1 MHASMSELLEHLK
14 PGLIWVGTD
23 GVVRY
28 ANRSGSRCTGLA
40 TGSRIADRALSR
52 AVIGA
57 TIGQVPRQA
66 TLPLAASAHGVPGA
80 TVGCRVVPGPG
91 GDDAFV
97 FVEAHADDGT
107 GVDTLMR
114 ALRQDLRDPLRSA
127 QAALALAQQARARAD
142 DTGEIEALLDRVE
155 RLLEVADQLV
165 ELAALW
171 DEGLPAADDRI
182 ELWAL
187 MQRAWGEVE
196 PEARA
201 RGVRVGFGSDL
212 LARTPVT
219 LYGSER
225 WLRRVFVECLQSA
238 VRGTRA
244 GGEVQV
250 RHLQDGGRAQVTLL
264 AGRHADEAADGS
276 EAVARQLCRHVLLR
290 HGGRLRDE
298 DDGPLR
304 QRVIELP
311 TGAPSQVDDAQLAIA
326 QAQRYARDLSA
337 LMIRRRRPAETEP
350 D

>member
-14 PGLIWVGTD
+14 PGLIWVGSD

-57 TIGQVPRQA
+57 TIGQIPRQA
-66 TLPLAASAHGVPGA
+66 TLPLAPSAHGVPGA

-97 FVEAHADDGT
+97 FVDAHAGDGT
-107 GVDTLMR
+107 GVDTVMR
-114 ALRQDLRDPLRSA
+114 ALRHDLRDPLRSA
-127 QAALALAQQARARAD
+127 QASLELAQQTPARGR
-142 DTGEIEALLDRVE
+142 DTGEIEALLDRVG
-155 RLLEVADQLV
+155 RLLEVADQLL

-171 DEGLPAADDRI
+171 DEGLCAADDRI
-182 ELWAL
+182 ELWAVL
-187 MQRAWGEVE
+187 QQAWGEVE

-201 RGVRVGFGSDL
+201 RGVRVHFGADPL
-212 LARTPVT
+212 DRTPVT

-250 RHLQDGGRAQVTLL
+250 RHQQDGGHARIALL
-264 AGRHADEAADGS
+264 ARRPAGEVGDGS

-298 DDGPLR
+298 DEGPLR
-304 QRVIELP
+304 QLVIELP

-337 LMIRRRRPAETEP
+337 LMLRRRRTAETAP